1 MFIGAPSAVVVL
13 PTLTLGSTTNYNQNS
28 AVFNATVNTG
38 NRNITL
44 VEFQH
49 STSSSFASGN
59 SAWFTASTNSTI
71 AQGQTS
77 AACTY
82 NATGLTASVAG
93 TPSTY
98 YVRFRVTNSSGFTTT
113 SSIGGSFN
121 TYRARVDV
129 FTSSGTWTN
138 PVPTSGTGGLAI
150 ETLTQLVL
158 CGGGGPGLSH
168 GGAGGTLT
176 GFSNVYIPGL
186 TTLAVT
192 IGAGGGVYTASGSP
206 TSIGSYSASGGQ
218 TGGSFGS
225 SYRGGDGNGYIGG
238 STNPSLGASSP
249 SGGGAGAGGN
259 GGNAQGYV
267 GGTGG
272 PAVYGL
278 AGGGGGGTSLFADPV
293 TYLGSPSGEGPA
305 NTGQGGGGYNRATNQ
320 LSPGGSG
327 YADIKY
333 WGPY

>member
-1 MFIGAPSAVVVL
+1 MIVGAPSAVVVL

-28 AVFNATVNTG
+28 AVLNATVNTG
-38 NRNITL
+38 NRNITS

-82 NATGLTASVAG
+82 NATGLTPSVTG

-158 CGGGGPGLSH
+158 CGGGGPGNAA

-176 GFSNVYIPGL
+176 GLSNVYIPGL

-192 IGAGGGVYTASGSP
+192 IGAGGGVYLPSGSP
-206 TSIGSYSASGGQ
+206 TTISSYSASGGQ

-225 SYRGGDGNGYIGG
+225 GSRGGDGNGYLGG
-238 STNPSLGASSP
+238 ARSAGGTY
-249 SGGGAGAGGN
+249 GGGAGAGGN
-259 GGNAQGYV
+259 GGDAQGYV
-267 GGTGG
+267 GGNGG

-278 AGGGGGGTSLFADPV
+278 AGGGGGGMSLYADPI
-293 TYLGSPSGEGPA
+293 TYLGSPTGVGPA
-305 NTGQGGGGYNRATNQ
+305 NTGQGGGGYDRYTG
-320 LSPGGSG
+320 LLHPGGSG